1 VTGPM
6 STARRTLARA
16 TYVLIV
22 TLGAALT
29 LVAVVHTVHF
39 LPTAPTE
46 FWALAA
52 AALLVELSPLTIPHG
67 LKPPTQLV
75 VSLCLTFAILLLWGP
90 GPATVVQTVA
100 LSLAAVRDPG
110 RLNVIAFAVARYA
123 CAFQAAGW
131 AESQFQQPAA
141 LGLTTA
147 EFGIARLAAAA
158 VTWLAVNYGLIAV
171 MFSVSGSGIR
181 QRWLGTPITY
191 DLVATVGLL
200 IASPALITAPTG
212 WAVLILVVPLVAIG
226 QMARLLGSQERTLNR
241 DPLTQLPNLRGLAI
255 AVDRLLYADAAAPD
269 TPQRVGFL
277 LVRVNGLGDIASVFG
292 RDATDRLVIRIGERL
307 TAEVGR
313 DGAVIGR
320 VAAADFVV
328 LLPRADT
335 AGTESIGAAVGAS
348 LIRPFESDRVVFTV
362 RPAIGVAVAP
372 TDGAELSAL
381 VAHAETALMD
391 GRESV
396 VPVRTSQEGD
406 ELQGQRR
413 LSLLVDLRAAI
424 DRRAGAGEIFVVYQP
439 QVRVEDNRLV
449 GVEAL
454 VRWRHPERGLVDTED
469 MILTAE
475 ASGVMQL
482 LTLRV
487 IDDVLQQ
494 LCEWSVEGLRLRASV
509 NVSAKD
515 LATERFAQQV
525 EQCLLQRAM
534 PPEQLELEVTESAL
548 EVANSQVDHN
558 VAALV
563 AMGVDL
569 SLDDFGTGFASL
581 AQLRLYPL
589 RELKID
595 RSYIAAIAQSPTDRA
610 VVASITQMA
619 TALGLRVV
627 AEGVEDATTAQLLD
641 QIGPIIGQGWHF
653 GRPMPG
659 PELVDWL
666 RARQPHP

>member
-1 VTGPM
+1 
-6 STARRTLARA
+6 
-16 TYVLIV
+16 
-22 TLGAALT
+22 
-29 LVAVVHTVHF
+29 
-39 LPTAPTE
+39 
-46 FWALAA
+46 
-52 AALLVELSPLTIPHG
+52 
-67 LKPPTQLV
+67 
-75 VSLCLTFAILLLWGP
+75 
-90 GPATVVQTVA
+90 
-100 LSLAAVRDPG
+100 
-110 RLNVIAFAVARYA
+110 
-123 CAFQAAGW
+123 
-131 AESQFQQPAA
+131 
-141 LGLTTA
+141 
-147 EFGIARLAAAA
+147 
-158 VTWLAVNYGLIAV
+158 
-171 MFSVSGSGIR
+171 
-181 QRWLGTPITY
+181 
-191 DLVATVGLL
+191 
-200 IASPALITAPTG
+200 
-212 WAVLILVVPLVAIG
+212 
-226 QMARLLGSQERTLNR
+226 
-241 DPLTQLPNLRGLAI
+241 
-255 AVDRLLYADAAAPD
+255 
-269 TPQRVGFL
+269 
-277 LVRVNGLGDIASVFG
+277 
-292 RDATDRLVIRIGERL
+292 
-307 TAEVGR
+307 
-313 DGAVIGR
+313 
-320 VAAADFVV
+320 
-328 LLPRADT
+328 
-335 AGTESIGAAVGAS
+335 
-348 LIRPFESDRVVFTV
+348 
-362 RPAIGVAVAP
+362 
-372 TDGAELSAL
+372 
-381 VAHAETALMD
+381 MD